1 MSKFNIHSFFIL
13 LISCFVGNSLFGQA
27 PDAMKYQAIVRDAA
41 GATLINQSVGF
52 EAMVHQ
58 GTPTG
63 TVVYQESVVLT
74 TNAIGL
80 ITRNIGEANLPQF
93 GTINWEN
100 GPYFL
105 ETKIDPNGG
114 SNYTIQ
120 GTSQL
125 FSVPYALYA
134 NRSLLSD
141 SAKFATEAAYVSQVG
156 FANSAQVAV
165 FSDTAFFAFQAA
177 QADLANHSFSS
188 DSSDH
193 ADRAV
198 LADHAF
204 FADSAGHAVLAHLSN
219 HAFSSDSA
227 GHANLADFALFADS
241 ANFADQSRLTDHA
254 NTADSSDH
262 ADLADL
268 AGHAQT
274 SDSSDHADLAEGAF
288 LADHSITSDT
298 SLHAFTSDHA
308 LSSNMAGFATLAA
321 QAINSD
327 SANHASTSD
336 LAVSA
341 ISANQATTANFSAFA
356 DSSNY
361 ADSTHHAAYS
371 DTAQFA
377 YNNYGD
383 YAVFE
388 HQMNNGLNGP
398 NMNSNSWL
406 TRILNTTVTNS
417 GNSIGL
423 VGNTIT
429 LQPGKYEIR
438 ATATIN
444 DTRRC
449 QIRLYD
455 QTNSATILLG
465 TSGYGNSDNENVWS
479 SIDGYVE
486 VLNPANFLLQSNDDS
501 SNYWG
506 RASNRGEHE
515 VFARIVIHKIQ

>member
-13 LISCFVGNSLFGQA
+13 LVSCFVANSLFGQA

-93 GTINWEN
+93 GAINWEN

-141 SAKFATEAAYVSQVG
+141 SAKYATEASYVSQVG
-156 FANSAQVAV
+156 FADSSEVAL
-165 FSDTAFFAFQAA
+165 FSDTAFFAFQTA
-177 QADLANHSFSS
+177 QADLANHALSA

-204 FADSAGHAVLAHLSN
+204 FADSAGHAILAHLAN

-227 GHANLADFALFADS
+227 GHANLADFSLFADS
-241 ANFADQSRLTDHA
+241 AYFADQSRLTEHA
-254 NTADSSDH
+254 FTADSSDH
-262 ADLADL
+262 ADLAD
-268 AGHAQT
+268 HAT
-274 SDSSDHADLAEGAF
+274 SSDSSDHADLAEGAF

-308 LSSNMAGFATLAA
+308 LSSNMAAFATLAA
-321 QAINSD
+321 QAMQSD
-327 SANHASTSD
+327 SANHATTAN

-341 ISANQATTANFSAFA
+341 THANTATTASFSAFA

-371 DTAQFA
+371 DTAKFA

-388 HQMNNGLNGP
+388 HRLSNGQNGP
-398 NMNSNSWL
+398 NMNNNNWL

-417 GNSIGL
+417 GTSITL
-423 VGNTIT
+423 SSNVIT
-429 LQPGKYEIR
+429 LQPGKYEVR
-438 ATATIN
+438 ASATVY
-444 DTRRC
+444 DTRRY
-449 QIRLYD
+449 QIRLWD
-455 QTNSATILLG
+455 LTNSITTLLG
-465 TSGYGNSDNENVWS
+465 TSAYGNSDNENVWS
-479 SIDGYVE
+479 SIDGYFE
-486 VLNPANFLLQSNDDS
+486 ISSTTDFLLQSNHENGS
-501 SNYWG
+501 QWG
-506 RASNRGEHE
+506 RASQRGVDE
-515 VFARIVIHKIQ
+515 VYARIVIHKIQ